1 MRRSYIL
8 LAFVGLSL
16 MLIFGVFAI
25 YVINISLS
33 SQVIPTVVNGI
44 ASSTSIMIGFSGT
57 LIGLMFREING
68 KRELGYWSRVVVA
81 FAIVALM
88 VSAGQLFMALL
99 DLATSSYIEAVR
111 SGLIGLLASLCTF
124 FGLAMII
131 VEKMLEEK
139 PQPK

>member
-1 MRRSYIL
+1 
-8 LAFVGLSL
+8 

-68 KRELGYWSRVVVA
+68 KRGLGYRSRLVVA

-88 VSAGQLFMALL
+88 WSAWQLFMAFL
-99 DLATSSYIEAVR
+99 DLAMSSYIEAVR
-111 SGLIGLLASLCTF
+111 SGLIGLLFSLCTF

-131 VEKMLEEK
+131 VNNMVEEK